1 MGKILDSAERRFGHI
16 AGNWAG
22 YSIFG
27 DKGADARRHI
37 IQDARADAV
46 RARESNRARIA
57 NEHYINSVDAAVLRN
72 VDAVIGAEFSD
83 NPNELVKHLMD
94 LIVQVKTN
102 SFKAHSDEEKVRTK
116 YTYAVLAKLE
126 QGVGLLEYI
135 DPMNSRLNYITWQY
149 LLAKWR
155 KIFSIRRGSLS
166 EDTSKFLWV
175 FGGLGLVFAFGVLM
189 AWIEKGGDFK
199 DLIFPTIVISLG
211 IILILISIKYGIL
224 GLCMLYHKIKRNH
237 FYKQIQ
243 AEQIAIQKEEQE
255 RLIQEENIKMKQEE
269 EAKKK
274 LEEAERIKAAR
285 EEAKRDEERL
295 KQEQEKKRIEEENA
309 RIKAAEDAKLPKMQ
323 RKYNALWEIYQN
335 THPILRRGYRISLNE
350 IHKDILILGFNN
362 QNIANSVSETYQFP
376 LVEDYVGDRLFKML
390 KSDTNNLV
398 GKAAYMDLFGF
409 KEEYHAVAMKEII
422 CNPLVFEYVAKQIA
436 LSQDI
441 IEDIILPK
449 LIITLDKDIWAFMG
463 KIKGFTWM
471 GYTYK
476 TISNINGFELCEI
489 TGFSKTKDRIS
500 QDTRPATNLIGAKV
514 LFADG
519 MKPDN
524 YPTPEDIIELIR

>member
-37 IQDARADAV
+37 VQDARADAV
-46 RARESNRARIA
+46 RTRESNRARIA

-102 SFKAHSDEEKVRTK
+102 SFKARSDEEKVRTK

-135 DPMNSRLNYITWQY
+135 DPMNSRLNFITWQY
-149 LLAKWR
+149 LLARWR
-155 KIFSIRRGSLS
+155 KIFSIRRGSFS
-166 EDTSKFLWV
+166 EDTNIFLWV
-175 FGGLGLVFAFGVLM
+175 FGGLGLLFAFGALM

-199 DLIFPTIVISLG
+199 DLIFPTIATLLGVIL
-211 IILILISIKYGIL
+211 IILSIKYSIL
-224 GLCMLYHKIKRNH
+224 GLCMLYHKIKRKH
-237 FYKQIQ
+237 YYKQIQ

-255 RLIQEENIKMKQEE
+255 RLIQEENIKIKQEE
-269 EAKKK
+269 AN
-274 LEEAERIKAAR
+274 
-285 EEAKRDEERL
+285 RDEERL
-295 KQEQEKKRIEEENA
+295 KQEQKKKQEEQRIAEERA
-309 RIKAAEDAKLPKMQ
+309 RVKAAEEAKLPKMQ
-323 RKYNALWEIYQN
+323 RKYNALWELYQN
-335 THPILRRGYRISLNE
+335 THPILKRGYRISLNE
-350 IHKDILILGFNN
+350 VHKDILILGFNN

-390 KSDTNNLV
+390 KSNTNNLV

-409 KEEYHAVAMKEII
+409 KEEYHAVAMTEII
-422 CNPLVFEYVAKQIA
+422 CNPAVFEYVAKQTA

-441 IEDIILPK
+441 IEDTILPK

-476 TISNINGFELCEI
+476 TISYINGFELCEI
-489 TGFSKTKDRIS
+489 TGFSNAKDRIS
-500 QDTRPATNLIGAKV
+500 QDIRPATNLIGIKV

-519 MKPDN
+519 MKPDK
-524 YPTPEDIIELIR
+524 YPTPAEIKSLI